1 VREARALW
9 LLFSLFIVYGATI
22 PFSYAGG
29 EGFLERLAAVPL
41 NPLVAPDTG
50 RRLSIPDA
58 VQNVLLF
65 VPFGAL
71 GVAAAARSARGAG
84 RIALVTTLGLALSVA
99 VELLQ
104 LLMSNRVT
112 STGDV
117 MTNTVGASAGALGA
131 GIAIRLTERARRR
144 LAVEGLTGP
153 PELRPALVSAGV
165 LAVAFLQPFDV
176 TLEIGAISW
185 KVHALE
191 SDIWQRTIW
200 RDEGI
205 VVLVASLFA
214 MAGASYWKAL
224 GEHGA
229 AVKIGFLGT
238 LAVVGL
244 EAGQLLV
251 TSRMPGLWDAGVGA
265 AGIWLGATLWALSGR
280 VDWPVLWWAIL
291 VLMTAFAAGL
301 QMLSP
306 FDWVSTYRGF
316 SWFPLYGY
324 YQRTTFETL
333 SHVIELA
340 LAYFP
345 LGYCLTYGAPSP
357 RRTLV
362 LSLALTLAIA
372 APVEALQG
380 WVAGRYA
387 DGSDVAVGLLGAWAG
402 WRLARTRL

>member
-9 LLFSLFIVYGATI
+9 LLFSLFVIYGATI
-22 PFSYAGG
+22 PFEFAGTS
-29 EGFLERLAAVPL
+29 GFLDRLARVPL

-71 GVAAAARSARGAG
+71 GVAAAAGTGRRAR
-84 RIALVTTLGLALSVA
+84 RILLVTMLGVALSVG

-117 MTNTVGASAGALGA
+117 LANTVGTLAGALLA
-131 GIAIRLTERARRR
+131 GLAIRLAARVSRR
-144 LAVEGLTGP
+144 LDVEGLLGL

-176 TLEIGAISW
+176 TLEVGAISW

-191 SDIWQRTIW
+191 RDVWQRTIW

-214 MAGASYWKAL
+214 MAGASYLKAL
-224 GEHGA
+224 GERGA
-229 AVKIGFLGT
+229 AVKTAFLGT
-238 LAVVGL
+238 LAVGGL
-244 EAGQLLV
+244 ESAQLV
-251 TSRMPGLWDAGVGA
+251 VASRMPGLWDAAAGV
-265 AGIWLGATLWALSGR
+265 AGIWLGAVLWALSGR
-280 VDWPVLWWAIL
+280 VNWPVLWRAIL
-291 VLMTAFAAGL
+291 VLMTALAAAL

-316 SWFPLYGY
+316 SWLPFYGY

-333 SHVIELA
+333 SHVVELA

-357 RRTLV
+357 RRALV

>member
-22 PFSYAGG
+22 PFSYAGS
-29 EGFLERLAAVPL
+29 EGFFERLAAVPL
-41 NPLVAPDTG
+41 NPFVAPDTG

-251 TSRMPGLWDAGVGA
+251 TSRMPGLWDAGVGV
-265 AGIWLGATLWALSGR
+265 AGIWFGVALWALSGR
-280 VDWPVLWWAIL
+280 VDWPVLWRAIL
-291 VLMTAFAAGL
+291 VLMTAIAAAL

-316 SWFPLYGY
+316 SWLPLYGY

-333 SHVIELA
+333 SHVVELA

-345 LGYCLTYGAPSP
+345 LGYCLTYGAPST
-357 RRTLV
+357 RRALV

>member
-1 VREARALW
+1 
-9 LLFSLFIVYGATI
+9 
-22 PFSYAGG
+22 
-29 EGFLERLAAVPL
+29 
-41 NPLVAPDTG
+41 LVT
-50 RRLSIPDA
+50 S
-58 VQNVLLF
+58 
-65 VPFGAL
+65 L
-71 GVAAAARSARGAG
+71 GV
-84 RIALVTTLGLALSVA
+84 ALSVA

-117 MTNTVGASAGALGA
+117 MTNTVGAFTGALGA
-131 GIAIRLTERARRR
+131 GVAIRLTERVRRR
-144 LAVEGLTGP
+144 LAVEGLTGL

-185 KVHALE
+185 KMHALE
-191 SDIWQRTIW
+191 RDLWQRTIW

-214 MAGASYWKAL
+214 MAAASYWQAL
-224 GEHGA
+224 GERGA

-238 LAVVGL
+238 LAVAGL

-265 AGIWLGATLWALSGR
+265 AGIWLGAALWALSGR
-280 VDWPVLWWAIL
+280 VDWPVLWRAML

-333 SHVIELA
+333 SHVVELA

-345 LGYCLTYGAPSP
+345 LGYCLTYGALSP
-357 RRTLV
+357 RRALV

-372 APVEALQG
+372 APIEALQG